1 MDMQTLKGALRSKTV
16 WWNVLLALLAS
27 LEMFAGNLT
36 VLFGQN
42 APTIKIEA
50 ATFCPNNT
58 VRFPANISRLAN
70 NASRTFHQTV
80 LLLSAP
86 FRVCMSIS

>member
-1 MDMQTLKGALRSKTV
+1 MDIATLKGALKSKTV

-42 APTIKIEA
+42 VA
-50 ATFCPNNT
+50 ASILMVGALCNLILRVVTT
-58 VRFPANISRLAN
+58 QALAEKK
-70 NASRTFHQTV
+70 
-80 LLLSAP
+80 
-86 FRVCMSIS
+86 

>member
-1 MDMQTLKGALRSKTV
+1 MNIATLKGALKSKTV

-42 APTIKIEA
+42 VA
-50 ATFCPNNT
+50 ASILM
-58 VRFPANISRLAN
+58 VGAMANL
-70 NASRTFHQTV
+70 V
-80 LLLSAP
+80 LRVVTTQALSEKGK
-86 FRVCMSIS
+86 